1 MRMDIVSRV
10 QGIILKPKEE
20 WPKIKEE
27 SQTVSQ
33 MLTSYVMILAAIP
46 AIAQF
51 IGYGIVGHRV
61 PFYGWYRLGIGTA
74 LVRGILSYVLTVA
87 SVYILHIII
96 NALAPT
102 FSSKQNPESAMK
114 LAAYAMTPGLVAA
127 ALGIIPMLYI
137 LVWIANL
144 YGIYILYLGLDA
156 GIMETP
162 KEKIVGYLVVVIII
176 TFVIMG
182 VVGAILGALF
192 AVGTGFRFF

>member
-1 MRMDIVSRV
+1 MDIVARV
-10 QGIILKPKEE
+10 QGIILRPKEE

-33 MLTSYVMILAAIP
+33 MMTSYVMVLAAIP

-87 SVYILHIII
+87 SIYVLHIVI

-102 FSSKQNPESAMK
+102 FSSKQNPENAMK

-127 ALGIIPMLYI
+127 ALGIIPMLYF

-144 YGIYILYLGLDA
+144 YGVYILYLGLDA
-156 GIMETP
+156 GIVETP
-162 KEKIVGYLVVVIII
+162 KEKIVGYLVVIII
-176 TFVIMG
+176 VTFVIMF
-182 VVGAILGALF
+182 VVGAILGTLF
-192 AVGTGFRFF
+192 TVGAGLRFF

>member
-1 MRMDIVSRV
+1 MRMDIVARV

-46 AIAQF
+46 AVAQF

-162 KEKIVGYLVVVIII
+162 KEKIVGYLVVIILI

-182 VVGAILGALF
+182 VVGAILGTLF
-192 AVGTGFRFF
+192 AVGTGLRFF

>member
-1 MRMDIVSRV
+1 MDIVARV
-10 QGIILKPKEE
+10 QGILLRPKEE

-27 SQTVSQ
+27 SQSASQ

-46 AIAQF
+46 AVAQF

-61 PFYGWYRLGIGTA
+61 PFYGWFRLGIGTA

-87 SVYILHIII
+87 SVYVLHIII

-102 FSSKQNPESAMK
+102 FSSKQNPESVMK

-137 LVWIANL
+137 LVWVANL
-144 YGIYILYLGLDA
+144 YGVYILYLGLDA

-162 KEKIVGYLVVVIII
+162 KEKIVSYLVVIIVI
-176 TFVIMG
+176 TFVIMF
-182 VVGAILGALF
+182 VVGAILGTLF
-192 AVGTGFRFF
+192 AVGAGLRFF

>member
-1 MRMDIVSRV
+1 MDIVARV

-27 SQTVSQ
+27 SQSVSQ
-33 MLTSYVMILAAIP
+33 MLTSYVMVLAAIP
-46 AIAQF
+46 AVAQF

-87 SVYILHIII
+87 SIYVLHLII

-102 FSSKQNPESAMK
+102 FSSKQNPENAMK
-114 LAAYAMTPGLVAA
+114 LAAYSMTPGLVAA
-127 ALGIIPMLYI
+127 VLGIIPMLYI

-162 KEKIVGYLVVVIII
+162 KEKIVSYLVVVIII
-176 TFVIMG
+176 TFVILG
-182 VVGAILGALF
+182 VVGAILGTLF
-192 AVGTGFRFF
+192 AVGAGLRFF

>member
-1 MRMDIVSRV
+1 MDIVARV
-10 QGIILKPKEE
+10 QGILLRPKEE

-27 SQTVSQ
+27 SQSVTQ
-33 MLTSYVMILAAIP
+33 MLTSYVMVLAAIP

-87 SVYILHIII
+87 SVYVLHIVI

-114 LAAYAMTPGLVAA
+114 LAAYSMTPGLVAA
-127 ALGIIPMLYI
+127 AIGIIPMLYFLI
-137 LVWIANL
+137 WIANL

-162 KEKIVGYLVVVIII
+162 KEKLVSYLVVIII
-176 TFVIMG
+176 VTIVIMV
-182 VVGAILGALF
+182 VVGAILGTLF
-192 AVGTGFRFF
+192 AVGAGLRFF

>member
-1 MRMDIVSRV
+1 MDIVARV
-10 QGIILKPKEE
+10 QGILLRPKEE

-27 SQTVSQ
+27 SQSVSQ

-51 IGYGIVGHRV
+51 IGYGIVGHRI
-61 PFYGWYRLGIGTA
+61 PFYGWHRLGIGTA

-87 SVYILHIII
+87 SIYILHIVI

-127 ALGIIPMLYI
+127 ALGIIPMLYF

-144 YGIYILYLGLDA
+144 YGVYILYLGLDTS
-156 GIMETP
+156 IMETP
-162 KEKIVGYLVVVIII
+162 KEKIVSYLVVIIII
-176 TFVIMG
+176 TFVIMF
-182 VVGAILGALF
+182 VIGAILGTIF
-192 AVGTGFRFF
+192 TVGAGLRFF

>member
-1 MRMDIVSRV
+1 MDIVARV
-10 QGIILKPKEE
+10 QGILLRPKDE

-27 SQTVSQ
+27 SLTVSQ
-33 MLTSYVMILAAIP
+33 MLTSYVMVLAAIP

-74 LVRGILSYVLTVA
+74 LIRGILSYVLTVA
-87 SVYILHIII
+87 SVYILHIVI
-96 NALAPT
+96 NALAQT

-114 LAAYAMTPGLVAA
+114 LAAYSMTPGLVAA
-127 ALGIIPMLYI
+127 ALGIIPMLYFLI
-137 LVWIANL
+137 WIANL

-162 KEKIVGYLVVVIII
+162 KEKIVSYLVVIIVV
-176 TFVIMG
+176 TVVLMV
-182 VVGAILGALF
+182 VVGVILGTLF
-192 AVGTGFRFF
+192 AVGAGLRFF

>member
-1 MRMDIVSRV
+1 MDIVARV
-10 QGIILKPKEE
+10 QGILLKPKEE

-27 SQTVSQ
+27 SQPVSQ
-33 MLTSYVMILAAIP
+33 MMTSYVLVLAAIP

-87 SVYILHIII
+87 SIYVLHIVI

-114 LAAYAMTPGLVAA
+114 LAAYSMTPGLVAA
-127 ALGIIPMLYI
+127 ALGIIPMLYFLI
-137 LVWIANL
+137 WIANL

-162 KEKIVGYLVVVIII
+162 KEKLVSYLVVIII
-176 TFVIMG
+176 VTVVIMV
-182 VVGAILGALF
+182 VVGAILGTLF
-192 AVGTGFRFF
+192 AVGAGLRFF

>member
-1 MRMDIVSRV
+1 MDIVARV
-10 QGIILKPKEE
+10 QGILLRPKEE

-27 SQTVSQ
+27 SQSVSQ

-46 AIAQF
+46 AVAQF
-51 IGYGIVGHRV
+51 IGYGIVGTRV

-74 LVRGILSYVLTVA
+74 LVRGIFSYVLTVA
-87 SVYILHIII
+87 SVYVLHIII

-102 FSSKQNPESAMK
+102 FSAKQNPESAMK

-144 YGIYILYLGLDA
+144 YGVYILYLGLDSNV
-156 GIMETP
+156 METP
-162 KEKIVGYLVVVIII
+162 KEKIVSYLVVIIII

-182 VVGAILGALF
+182 VVGAILGTLF
-192 AVGTGFRFF
+192 TVGAGLRFF

>member
-1 MRMDIVSRV
+1 MDIVARV
-10 QGIILKPKEE
+10 QGILLRPKEE

-27 SQTVSQ
+27 SQSASQ

-46 AIAQF
+46 AVAQF

-61 PFYGWYRLGIGTA
+61 PFYGWFRLGIGTA

-87 SVYILHIII
+87 SVYVLHIII

-137 LVWIANL
+137 LVWVANL
-144 YGIYILYLGLDA
+144 YGVYILYLGLDA

-162 KEKIVGYLVVVIII
+162 KEKIVSYLVVIIVI
-176 TFVIMG
+176 TFVIMF
-182 VVGAILGALF
+182 VVGAILGTLF
-192 AVGTGFRFF
+192 AVGAGLRFF